1 MFIPLPSD
9 RFPERLVRCIAGLF
23 LFGLGISMFLAAKV
37 GMAPWDVFHQ
47 GMAKKLGI
55 SVGVMIEITGVFV
68 LLLWIPLR
76 QRLGLGT
83 LLNAFEIGFVVWLIG
98 DGLPHPHSLW
108 VRVPMMLVGLVAI
121 AAGSGLYIGAGLGPG
136 PRDGLM
142 LGLSKRGI
150 SVRVARTGVEAA
162 VLVFGVLLGGSVGV
176 GTVAFTLGIGPLV
189 QHFLP
194 RLRMRDQ

>member
-1 MFIPLPSD
+1 
-9 RFPERLVRCIAGLF
+9 
-23 LFGLGISMFLAAKV
+23 
-37 GMAPWDVFHQ
+37 
-47 GMAKKLGI
+47 
-55 SVGVMIEITGVFV
+55 
-68 LLLWIPLR
+68 
-76 QRLGLGT
+76 
-83 LLNAFEIGFVVWLIG
+83 
-98 DGLPHPHSLW
+98 
-108 VRVPMMLVGLVAI
+108 
-121 AAGSGLYIGAGLGPG
+121 
-136 PRDGLM
+136 M